1 MSITKNTSLGG
12 NLENV
17 QPVMDLEDTTT
28 TAVQDVPGAM
38 DPDEKNINLND
49 LSFFFVYQRENSVVF
64 WIRVNGKIDAKN
76 RIEIPKEDF
85 HSPACVLDFNDAEI
99 TNDWRTVRFGQYEC
113 SVESVLEYKYNPYKY
128 AEEEKTFD

>member
-1 MSITKNTSLGG
+1 MSITKNTSLDG

-17 QPVMDLEDTTT
+17 QPAMDLEDTTT
-28 TAVQDVPGAM
+28 AAVQDVPGAM
-38 DPDEKNINLND
+38 GPDEKNINPND

-85 HSPACVLDFNDAEI
+85 HSPACVLDFNDVEI
-99 TNDWRTVRFGQYEC
+99 IDDGRTVRFGQYEC
-113 SVESVLEYKYNPYKY
+113 SAESVLEYKYNPDKY
-128 AEEEKTFD
+128 TEEEKVFD